1 MSIVEVVELGGSLRG
16 LFLDFTIL
24 DRVLDVLGD
33 GVVLNRVHGSLSGCE
48 VRSTIKKSLGREVGS
63 YDNSALARF

>member
-1 MSIVEVVELGGSLRG
+1 MSIGEVMELGGGLRG

-24 DRVLDVLGD
+24 DRVLDVLDD

-48 VRSTIKKSLGREVGS
+48 VRSTRIKMLGR
-63 YDNSALARF
+63 